1 MSKKGNSKPQ
11 MSFMAMVH
19 FDAVFNILSD
29 ADDYIERKIRRWAV
43 KELNISY
50 FQTFEMSWP
59 EILQHYYEANLV
71 HTSKNELIEIAKTQY
86 LEQLSLEEEAENAAF
101 AKMIDEEEKER
112 LQALEEAKKE
122 KQSLE
127 QDNDVPE
134 IKEMN
139 LNFDLKE

>member
-1 MSKKGNSKPQ
+1 MSENGDLKPK
-11 MSFMAMVH
+11 MSFMEMIH
-19 FDAVFNILSD
+19 FDAVFNILSE

-59 EILQHYYEANLV
+59 DILQHYYEANLV
-71 HTSKNELIEIAKTQY
+71 NTTKNELIDIAKTQY
-86 LEQLSLEEEAENAAF
+86 LDQLSLEEEKENAEF
-101 AKMIDEEEKER
+101 ARMIDEEEKER

-122 KQSLE
+122 KQSLN
-127 QDNDVPE
+127 QDKDVPE